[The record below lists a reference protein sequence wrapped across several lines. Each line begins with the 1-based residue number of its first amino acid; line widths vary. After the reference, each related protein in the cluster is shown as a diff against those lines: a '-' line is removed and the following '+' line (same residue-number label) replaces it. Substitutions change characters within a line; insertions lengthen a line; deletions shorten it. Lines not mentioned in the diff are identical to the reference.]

1 MKNLLFGIVTIL
13 FMMFGCS
20 DIPTEPTIPYQSGE
34 VKSSD
39 RDDKSRDLSV
49 VRLKGES
56 GVEESQFDANGKRS
70 PNIKAGMSFEV
81 YRSIESSDPHLKVNF
96 ILPLESGI
104 NTKRQYYL
112 EVFFLKPEIKAMKLL
127 KFFLD
132 KNHDSSHYQT
142 KSDQWSIT
150 THCSVAGSELKKSRG
165 VNGEP
170 RSFSCDFGADVMSST
185 TGYYAKRFTSE
196 EKSQVAKKQFKSV
209 LLVLHE
215 KSQTNVGLESAKQDM
230 WSAYYTSSSD
240 TIVDSNFPGATE
252 RYPQRYG
259 YRCLLDKKGSS
270 DPQSKVVYKHCR
282 YPKSKGGSS

>member
-1 MKNLLFGIVTIL
+1 MKNLLFGIMTIL
-13 FMMFGCS
+13 FTIGCS
-20 DIPTEPTIPYQSGE
+20 DIPIEPHIPYQSGE
-34 VKSSD
+34 VKNSTG
-39 RDDKSRDLSV
+39 DDKSKDLSV
-49 VRLKGES
+49 VRLKGEPEV
-56 GVEESQFDANGKRS
+56 GANQFNANGKRS
-70 PNIKAGMSFEV
+70 GNIKSGMSFEV
-81 YRSIESSDPHLKVNF
+81 YHSIESADPHLKVNF

-132 KNHDSSHYQT
+132 KNHDNSHYQT

-170 RSFSCDFGADVMSST
+170 RSFSCDFGSDVMSST
-185 TGYYAKRFTSE
+185 TGEYAKKFTSE
-196 EKSQVAKKQFKSV
+196 EKSQIAKKQFKSV
-209 LLVLHE
+209 LLILHE
-215 KSQTNVGLESAKQDM
+215 KSQTNVGLESSKQNM

-240 TIVDSNFPGATE
+240 TIVDSNFPGAVE

-270 DPQSKVVYKHCR
+270 DPQSKVIYKHCR
-282 YPKSKGGSS
+282 YPKPKGGSS